1 MKDYFDQL
9 ACKIFSL
16 SLITRSFMKTY
27 LTLIVIMGDRV
38 NVSIFFWRG
47 GGIFYILIDKNICE

>member
-1 MKDYFDQL
+1 MEDYFDQL

-16 SLITRSFMKTY
+16 SLIIRSFMKTY
-27 LTLIVIMGDRV
+27 LTLIVIMGDRM

-47 GGIFYILIDKNICE
+47 GEIFYILIDKNICE